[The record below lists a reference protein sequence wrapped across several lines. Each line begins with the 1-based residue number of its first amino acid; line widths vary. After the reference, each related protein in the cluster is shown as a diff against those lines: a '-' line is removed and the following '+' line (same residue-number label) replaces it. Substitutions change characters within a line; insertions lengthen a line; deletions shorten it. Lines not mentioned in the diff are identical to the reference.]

1 MEGVYV
7 ANYYEN
13 VAGEQRQ
20 QPEQQGRRRSGQ
32 PGSGAAED
40 KGRGDTRTLLTLTT
54 THSHMWSSS

>member
-40 KGRGDTRTLLTLTT
+40 TRTLLTLTT